1 MANELDDVKVIDL
14 ANKKPPT
21 VNRDMPLSKA
31 ADKMLREKVHRVVV
45 TDANGKP
52 IGIVSSWDI
61 VKTSFI
67 SEQAKNLP
75 VSKIIEGQKMIF
87 VYDEVSVRDALNL
100 MIDKGIRSLP
110 ILDFDEKLAGVVS
123 LFDVAKFVK
132 EKL

>member
-1 MANELDDVKVIDL
+1 MANELDDVKAIEL

-21 VNRDMPLSKA
+21 ISKEMPLSKA

-45 TDANGKP
+45 TDGNGKP
-52 IGIVSSWDI
+52 IGIVSSMDI

-75 VSKIIEGQKMIF
+75 VSKIIEGQKLIF
-87 VYDEVSVRDALNL
+87 IFDEVSVRDALNL

-110 ILDFDEKLAGVVS
+110 IIDFNDKLAGLVNLV
-123 LFDVAKFVK
+123 DIARFVK